1 MPAPA
6 RCGRPAQHQLVKAFR
21 TITEA
26 LRRSPVERGAIA
38 VADRLDAFI
47 PRVVRTPWGELELDP
62 QHRWRLIHVACKAK
76 DVSEFEREKE
86 VTGRLLAVAAQV
98 PGAIGAG
105 ASVLDLADDLAKA
118 ESAGDFADKAGTMLL
133 CTTAEAAANRA
144 R

>member
-1 MPAPA
+1 LA
-6 RCGRPAQHQLVKAFR
+6 RRGVATA
-21 TITEA
+21 
-26 LRRSPVERGAIA
+26 SPTGAWTTVERGAIA

-86 VTGRLLAVAAQV
+86 VTARLLAVAAQV
-98 PGAIGAG
+98 PGVIGAG
-105 ASVLDLADDLAKA
+105 ASVLDLAD
-118 ESAGDFADKAGTMLL
+118 
-133 CTTAEAAANRA
+133 EAAANRA